1 MSIRRYV
8 ATEDTTI
15 TNAYKDNLK
24 VRAKT
29 ANMGGSDSLET
40 FAIYGRASEQE
51 TELSRILIK
60 FPINE
65 VTSDRNNNRI
75 PSSGS
80 VNFFLKLSNVEHP
93 FTLPR
98 EYTLVVNPLSA
109 SWIEGNGLDMESY
122 KDTGPANWVSASY
135 TDSWQNEGGD
145 YYSNIEV
152 SHFFKEGDED
162 LEVDITEVVESWVSG
177 TIPNYGLMIR
187 FSSSLEESV
196 DTYYTKKFYARGTNN
211 FFKKPWIEAR
221 YDRSVKDD
229 RGRFYN
235 FNPFVE
241 MEDNYNSLYMYNSF
255 KGEYKNF
262 PTVGT
267 GSMTVGLFTAAT
279 SPLPSPQSLLTGSVI
294 SPENISYVTASHVS
308 TGIYKCDIAIDT
320 NYSSLYDIWF
330 DKNGDAVAAGSL
342 IEILDPSEA
351 TSITTDAYVITIKNL
366 KQHYS
371 NNENPRL
378 LTYVRTKNWNPNSYT
393 SLNTA
398 NKSIIIEDMFYKVYR
413 IVDDY
418 EVIPYGTGSMPY
430 TRLSRDVNGNYFEM
444 DMKLLEPGYM
454 YGIRF
459 SIFDRGEYYE
469 TDEYFKF
476 RVEE

>member
-1 MSIRRYV
+1 MSIRRYL
-8 ATEDTTI
+8 ATKDTTI
-15 TNAYKDNLK
+15 TNAYNDNLK

-51 TELSRILIK
+51 AELSRILVQ
-60 FPINE
+60 FPVEEIA
-65 VTSDRNNNRI
+65 SDRNKNRI

-98 EYTLVVNPLSA
+98 EYTLAVNPLSR
-109 SWIEGNGLDMESY
+109 SWSEGNGMDMESY
-122 KDTGPANWVSASY
+122 KDKGPANWISASNES
-135 TDSWQNEGGD
+135 SWQNEGGD
-145 YYSNIEV
+145 YYSDIEA
-152 SHFFKEGDED
+152 SIFFKEGHED
-162 LEVDITEVVESWVSG
+162 LEIEITEIVESWISG
-177 TIPNYGLMIR
+177 TIANNGLIIK
-187 FSSSLEESV
+187 FSSSLEENV
-196 DTYYTKKFYARGTNN
+196 NTYYTKKFYARGTNN
-211 FFKKPWIEAR
+211 FFKKPHIEAR

-267 GSMTVGLFTAAT
+267 GSMKVGLFTSIT
-279 SPLPSPQSLLTGSVI
+279 NPLPSPQSLLTGSI
-294 SPENISYVTASHVS
+294 ASPENISYVTASHVS

-330 DKNGDAVAAGSL
+330 DENGESVAAGSL
-342 IEILDPSEA
+342 IEILDSNEA
-351 TSITTDAYVITIKNL
+351 TSITTDEYVITIKNL

-378 LTYVRTKNWNPNSYT
+378 LTYVRTKKWNPNSYT
-393 SLNTA
+393 SLNTT
-398 NKSIIIEDMFYKVYR
+398 NKSFIIEDMFYKVFR
-413 IVDDY
+413 IADNY

-430 TRLSRDVNGNYFEM
+430 TRLSRDINGNYFEM
-444 DMKLLEPGYM
+444 DMKILEPGYM

-459 SIFDRGEYYE
+459 NIFDRGEYYE

-476 RVEE
+476 KVEE